1 MDQKE
6 KKSLKELYD
15 KLSYAGQT
23 SSDKITDFI
32 GSWAFIF
39 LFIFFVVIW
48 IGINIKALYGGFDPY
63 PFILLNLTLSC
74 LAAIQ
79 APLIMMSQNR
89 QIDRDRERTELDYMV
104 NRRAEK
110 EIADIQEDLDELKS
124 LVRKETVERRKK
136 DRDS

>member
-1 MDQKE
+1 MNKE
-6 KKSLKELYD
+6 KKSLKEIYERF
-15 KLSYAGQT
+15 SAAGQT
-23 SSDKITDFI
+23 LSDKITDFI
-32 GSWAFIF
+32 GSWAFIITF
-39 LFIFFVVIW
+39 LVFILIW
-48 IGINIKALYGGFDPY
+48 IGINIQALNGGFDPY

-89 QIDRDRERTELDYMV
+89 QMNRDRERTELDYMV

-110 EIADIQEDLDELKS
+110 EIADIQEDLDELKQ

-136 DRDS
+136 GK

>member
-1 MDQKE
+1 MNKE
-6 KKSLKELYD
+6 KENLKELYS
-15 KLSYAGQT
+15 KFSTAGQT
-23 SSDKITDFI
+23 ASDKITDFI
-32 GSWAFIF
+32 GSWVFITTF
-39 LFIFFVVIW
+39 LIFILLWVS
-48 IGINIKALYGGFDPY
+48 INIKALSGGFDPY

-89 QIDRDRERTELDYMV
+89 QMERDRERTELDYQV

-110 EIADIQEDLDELKS
+110 EIVDIQSDLDELKQ

-136 DRDS
+136 DNI